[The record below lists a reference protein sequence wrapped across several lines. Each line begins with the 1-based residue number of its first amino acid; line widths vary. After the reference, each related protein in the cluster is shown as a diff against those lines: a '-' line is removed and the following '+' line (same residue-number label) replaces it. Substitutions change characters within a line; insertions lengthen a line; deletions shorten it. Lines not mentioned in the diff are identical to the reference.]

1 MRLLVLSSRPAPS
14 RTAAIQRLAG
24 PGATVTAP
32 APTPAPLELAGIDAV
47 VVDGPA
53 PARPRADLDALS
65 AWVETGGALLA
76 IDAAAP
82 EPGGFWA
89 DLLGV
94 EPAPAPP
101 PGEYALRVGDHGA
114 DSPLTVRL
122 PTESMITDEIR
133 PFEVRSGSAIATIS
147 IRFADYAVIS
157 ERRIGAG
164 RVVVAG
170 VGQAEAAL
178 EHPTVATI
186 LRRAM
191 RPAQAHPNAG
201 PIGLAVVGY
210 GPFGGMG
217 YYHGLAASNTPGLAL
232 VATADPSAERRK
244 AAESDF
250 PGVRAYGTV
259 DELLTDDTVD
269 VVVIAT
275 PPAAHAGLAL
285 QALRAGKHVACEK
298 PMCLTTAEADE
309 LIATAA
315 ANQLLLTVNQNR
327 RWDPDFVAIRRAVE
341 LGMLGD
347 LFNVETFVGGFEHPC
362 RAWHSE
368 VSVSGGAVYDWGSHH
383 VDWVL
388 QLFGSMPDRVQCHG
402 HKRVWHDVTN
412 LDQLRVRMLWDDGR
426 EAEFFQSDVAA
437 IRKPKF
443 YVQGTAG
450 TLVGTYRPIRFER
463 IEVGRGFVE
472 EEAHH
477 AEAPAALSLARYEP
491 GWGLTTTELPVAAEQ
506 RFAFH
511 RNLADHLHL
520 GEPIAV
526 SAPSVRSVIRVLEAA
541 QQSSDAG
548 GPEIRLT

>member
-1 MRLLVLSSRPAPS
+1 MRLLVLSSRPDPDRA
-14 RTAAIQRLAG
+14 AAIHILAG
-24 PGATVTAP
+24 PGAAITRADP
-32 APTPAPLELAGIDAV
+32 SSGLGDLAGIDAV
-47 VVDGPA
+47 LVDGPPPPLA
-53 PARPRADLDALS
+53 RADLDVLS
-65 AWVETGGALLA
+65 GWVEAGGALLA
-76 IDAAAP
+76 IDP
-82 EPGGFWA
+82 GSTEPGGFWS

-94 EPAPAPP
+94 EPLPAPP
-101 PGEYALRVGDHGA
+101 HGEYALRVPDTGA
-114 DSPLTVRL
+114 DSPLTVRQ
-122 PTESMITDEIR
+122 PAESMITDTIR
-133 PFEVRSGSAIATIS
+133 PFRVRSGSSVATIS
-147 IRFADYAVIS
+147 IRYDDHDVIS
-157 ERRIGAG
+157 ERRIGTG
-164 RVVVAG
+164 RVVVSG
-170 VGQAEAAL
+170 VGSTGAAL
-178 EHPTVATI
+178 ENPTVATI
-186 LRRAM
+186 FRRAL
-191 RPAQAHPNAG
+191 RPPQAHPSAG

-210 GPFGGMG
+210 GPYGGMG
-217 YYHGLAASNTPGLAL
+217 YYHGLAASSTPGLAL
-232 VATADPSAERRK
+232 VAAADPSPDRRK

-250 PGVRAYGTV
+250 PGVRAYSTV
-259 DELLTDDTVD
+259 HDLLTDDTVD

-275 PPAAHAGLAL
+275 PPAAHAALAL
-285 QALRAGKHVACEK
+285 EALRAGKHVACEK

-309 LIATAA
+309 LISTAA
-315 ANQLLLTVNQNR
+315 ANDLLLTVNQNR
-327 RWDPDFVAIRRAVE
+327 RWDPDFVAIRRASE

-347 LFNVETFVGGFEHPC
+347 LFNIETFVGGFEHPC

-383 VDWVL
+383 VDWIL
-388 QLFGSMPDRVQCHG
+388 QLYGSMPDRVQCHG

-412 LDQLRVRMLWDDGR
+412 LDQLRVRMMWSDGR

-477 AEAPAALSLARYEP
+477 AEAPAALRLSRYEP
-491 GWGLTTTELPVAAEQ
+491 GWGLTTTDLPVAPEQ

-526 SAPSVRSVIRVLEAA
+526 SAHSVRSVIRVLEAA

>member
-1 MRLLVLSSRPAPS
+1 MRLLVLSSGSNPA
-14 RTAAIQRLAG
+14 RTAAIHRLAG
-24 PGATVTAP
+24 DGATVVAP
-32 APTPAPLELAGIDAV
+32 GTGGGLAGLAQTDAV
-47 VVDGPA
+47 VVDGA
-53 PARPRADLDALS
+53 PPPLTLADLEDLS
-65 AWVETGGALLA
+65 RWVTAGGPLLA
-76 IDAAAP
+76 IGTAST
-82 EPGGFWA
+82 EPDGFWA
-89 DLLGV
+89 ELLGAEATV
-94 EPAPAPP
+94 APP
-101 PGEYALRVGDHGA
+101 FGEYALRLA
-114 DSPLTVRL
+114 DTGPGSPLTVRL
-122 PTESMITDEIR
+122 GGESLITDEIR
-133 PFEVRSGSAIATIS
+133 PFRLRSGAPIATVS
-147 IRFADYAVIS
+147 VRFADLPVIS
-157 ERRIGAG
+157 ERAVGAG
-164 RVVVAG
+164 RVVCCG
-170 VGQAEAAL
+170 VGTTDAAL
-178 EHPTVATI
+178 ADPTIATI
-186 LRRAM
+186 LRRAL
-191 RPAQAHPNAG
+191 RPRATHHNRG

-217 YYHGLAASNTPGLAL
+217 YYHGLAASSTPGLAL
-232 VATADPSAERRK
+232 VATADPSPERRK
-244 AAESDF
+244 AAEDDF

-259 DELLTDDTVD
+259 DELLTDDAVD

-285 QALRAGKHVACEK
+285 QVLRAGKHVACEK

-309 LIATAA
+309 LIETAERHG
-315 ANQLLLTVNQNR
+315 LLLTVNQNR
-327 RWDPDFVAIRRAVE
+327 RWDPDFVAIRRATE
-341 LGMLGD
+341 LGMLGE
-347 LFNVETFVGGFEHPC
+347 LFNIETFVGGFEHPC

-383 VDWVL
+383 VDWIL
-388 QLFGSMPDRVQCHG
+388 QLYGSMPDRVQCHG

-437 IRKPKF
+437 VRKPKF

-450 TLVGTYRPIRFER
+450 TLVGAYRPVRFER

-477 AEAPAALSLARYEP
+477 AEAPAALSLARYEA
-491 GWGLTTTELPVAAEQ
+491 GWGLTTTELPVAPEQ

-526 SAPSVRSVIRVLEAA
+526 PARGVRSVIRVLEAA
-541 QQSSDAG
+541 QASSDRG